1 MLHSRYA
8 TIVLIL
14 LAMFFSVLPQ
24 SVAAQ
29 KDKEKN
35 PKLSAPAA
43 PEVAPRTPFS
53 DVRRDSLLNGLQI
66 VTLEKNTAPKVV
78 CHLTVRGGSMFD
90 LVGKAGVAT

>member
-1 MLHSRYA
+1 MLHSRYT

-14 LAMFFSVLPQ
+14 LAIFFSVLPQ
-24 SVAAQ
+24 SVSAQ

-35 PKLSAPAA
+35 QKLSAPAV

-78 CHLTVRGGSMFD
+78 CH
-90 LVGKAGVAT
+90 